1 MKQIIEFTN
10 TCKDLS
16 LATVDKNNHPRV
28 RIFHMMQIDEKNMY
42 FATGKSKEVYTQL
55 IDKPA
60 VELCGYEKGVM
71 LRVEGKVIFDLKKEK
86 CADIYNKSPILQ
98 NIYKDANNPELAF
111 FRLEMIKA
119 EIFDLTQMPPG
130 REFFSF

>member
-1 MKQIIEFTN
+1 MKQIIEFT
-10 TCKDLS
+10 THCKDFS

-55 IDKPA
+55 IDRSE
-60 VELCGYEKGVM
+60 VELCAYEKGVM
-71 LRVEGKVIFDLKKEK
+71 LRVEGKAIFDLKEEK
-86 CADIYNKSPILQ
+86 CIDIYNNSPILQ
-98 NIYKDANNPELAF
+98 NIYKDANNPELAY
-111 FRLEMIKA
+111 FRMEMKKA
-119 EIFDLTQMPPG
+119 ELFDLTQIPPG